1 MATDNRRNR
10 QIKLSESNT
19 TNRTSRSNEFQSAA
33 LQDHWTKT
41 LNLDDGRVKKKI
53 NHPLPVKRNVK
64 KEKSENKNKNG
75 GNNINE
81 ESLVALTQKQQVEK
95 VLEEPIESFKDLSLA
110 QKHGIL
116 PISIK
121 KSSNLSDK
129 EWNIL
134 KRKAIIR
141 GEISL
146 PCSICKELFTFYK
159 RQILLSCSH
168 TFHLK
173 CIHSFEKYSGKK
185 SCPLCRY
192 KNYKSRLIFDG
203 AHLVSNRAAIKI
215 QSTWRSFTARKLYL
229 TRTKDRIPNHPV
241 LKRRYFESKFLT
253 LADKLANNYEIHNAD
268 VDKLIEQ
275 INHNI
280 SISKSL
286 MKAINVDSIEEKW
299 NEIQT
304 KALNRDCIDCPIC
317 LSKFVKTKKMVI
329 LTCSHIF
336 HEDCL
341 LSFENYNISDNK
353 SCPVCRSSYIKKSFN
368 LVIGD

>member
-1 MATDNRRNR
+1 MN
-10 QIKLSESNT
+10 
-19 TNRTSRSNEFQSAA
+19 F
-33 LQDHWTKT
+33 
-41 LNLDDGRVKKKI
+41 DDGRIKKKI
-53 NHPLPVKRNVK
+53 NHPLPVKRNSK
-64 KEKSENKNKNG
+64 KEKSENKNG
-75 GNNINE
+75 GNNKINK
-81 ESLVALTQKQQVEK
+81 ESLISLTQNQVEK
-95 VLEEPIESFKDLSLA
+95 VLEDPIQSFKDLSLA

-116 PISIK
+116 PISDK

-141 GEISL
+141 GDISS

-185 SCPLCRY
+185 SCPLCRCES
-192 KNYKSRLIFDG
+192 YKSRLIFDG

-215 QSTWRSFTARKLYL
+215 QSIWRSFITRKVYL
-229 TRTKDRIPNHPV
+229 TRTKDRIPKHPI

-286 MKAINVDSIEEKW
+286 MNAINVDSIEEKW

-304 KALNRDCIDCPIC
+304 QALNRDCIDCPIC
-317 LSKFVKTKKMVI
+317 LSKFVKMKKMVI

-336 HEDCL
+336 HEICL
-341 LSFENYNISDNK
+341 LSFEEYNTSDNK
-353 SCPVCRSSYIKKSFN
+353 SCPVCRSAYLKKSSN
-368 LVIGD
+368 LTNEK